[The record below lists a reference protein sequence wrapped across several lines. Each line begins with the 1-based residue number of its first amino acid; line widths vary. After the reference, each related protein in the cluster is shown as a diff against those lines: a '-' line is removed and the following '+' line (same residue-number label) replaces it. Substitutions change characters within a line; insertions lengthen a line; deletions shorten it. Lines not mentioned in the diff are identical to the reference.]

1 MKDSEPTSVKHG
13 GNPSGPGAGAATAA
27 GISSGAGYEL
37 PEAAEPELRERIAR
51 LCMPGAGRTM
61 NLLGSLLV
69 DCGEKSI
76 WERDTA
82 CLPLGTRHWRRKAR
96 AFAREHI
103 RPLAPAA
110 DLDPSA
116 FDHRP
121 LMRAAAKA
129 GFQTL
134 LLPFPIGTAWP
145 LSYLRSTVLQIAVAA
160 EEFAAECGGL
170 CLLLMAHHLGCAPLL
185 LSGHIPTI
193 LRHLLPLYLRL
204 RRGECEAMA
213 FAITEPGAGSDV
225 EETVGGAR
233 ARLVTTARLARGGY
247 VINGRKCFISN
258 GAIADRVTL
267 YARLEGEGIESWT
280 CFVLEKGMPGFSVGR
295 REHKLGQRAADASEL
310 VLEDVFV
317 PEKNRVGKLRSG
329 WANNRNVLNYSRP
342 VVGAMALGHGRGAFE
357 RALEF
362 CRRTRLGNKRLIDYQ
377 DVQLTLADMHMSLW
391 SARAMIWH
399 SCASFRCCQSASAAA
414 KVVASDTAFR
424 VSSQAMELMGDHGY
438 VHANSTE
445 RLWRDSRLTQIY
457 EGTNQ
462 INRLALIENQWE
474 TEFNQA

>member
-1 MKDSEPTSVKHG
+1 MKEFKSTVVRQG
-13 GNPSGPGAGAATAA
+13 GSPSRTGAGQAGSAPAAGMSSCPGYGLPGA
-27 GISSGAGYEL
+27 
-37 PEAAEPELRERIAR
+37 PDPELRERIAR
-51 LCMPGAGRTM
+51 LGMPGASRTM
-61 NLLGSLLV
+61 NILGGLLV
-69 DCGEKSI
+69 DCGEKTI

-82 CLPLGTRHWRRKAR
+82 SLPLGARYWRRKAR

-103 RPLAPAA
+103 RPLALSA
-110 DLDPSA
+110 DQDPYS
-116 FDHRP
+116 FDHKP
-121 LMRAAAKA
+121 LMAAAARA

-134 LLPFPIGTAWP
+134 LLPFPVGTAWP
-145 LSYLRSTVLQIAVAA
+145 FSYLRSTVMQIAVAA

-170 CLLLMAHHLGCAPLL
+170 CLLLMAHHLGCAPLV
-185 LSGHIPTI
+185 LSGHVPSI

-204 RRGECEAMA
+204 RMGASEAMA

-225 EETVGGAR
+225 EETVGGAK
-233 ARLVTTARLARGGY
+233 ARLVTTARRARGGY

-258 GAIADRVTL
+258 GAIADKVTL

-280 CFVLEKGMPGFSVGR
+280 CFVVEKGMPGFSVGR

-317 PEKNRVGKLRSG
+317 PEKNVVGKLRSG

-391 SARAMIWH
+391 SAE
-399 SCASFRCCQSASAAA
+399 
-414 KVVASDTAFR
+414 VVASDTAFK
-424 VSSQAMELMGDHGY
+424 VASQAMELMGDHGY
-438 VHANSTE
+438 LHANSAE

-474 TEFNQA
+474 AEFDRA